1 MKLLNRRY
9 SRPKGPRPK
18 PQRDKFLQL
27 LVQSFP
33 RPIGKKEICRQIY
46 GSAGWYEVKR
56 VNTMV
61 WMLRKEPDIE
71 IQTTNPKRSGLG
83 TVKLVRLTPELRK
96 LRHAPSSIQ
105 AQAQASNAAQRQ
117 APRLPSVPG
126 DNVVPIQQPRKCAQT
141 NTRSHETAASAPQR
155 SRAQG
160 SGAMQQELR
169 SRPSE
174 RRDTD
179 EFAVRR
185 GRSSAVRLV
194 YIPGRIRTSERAVRA
209 DVS

>member
-1 MKLLNRRY
+1 VKLLNRRY

-96 LRHAPSSIQ
+96 LRHAPSSV
-105 AQAQASNAAQRQ
+105 QAQASDAAQRQ
-117 APRLPSVPG
+117 ASRLPSMPG
-126 DNVVPIQQPRKCAQT
+126 DNVVPIQQPGKRAQT
-141 NTRSHETAASAPQR
+141 STRSHETVAPAPQR
-155 SRAQG
+155 NSSQG
-160 SGAMQQELR
+160 SGAMQQKLR
-169 SRPSE
+169 PRPSE
-174 RRDTD
+174 RRDAD

-194 YIPGRIRTSERAVRA
+194 YAPGRIRTSEADVRA